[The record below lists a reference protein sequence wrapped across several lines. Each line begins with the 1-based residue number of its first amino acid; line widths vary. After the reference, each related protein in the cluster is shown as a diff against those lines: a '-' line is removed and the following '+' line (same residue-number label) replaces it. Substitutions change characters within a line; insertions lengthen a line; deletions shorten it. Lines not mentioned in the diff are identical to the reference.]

1 MSNIPDVLPTARGQ
15 RKPLFFLTRP
25 SLAGKTTLYPGP
37 CRHLVASGK
46 HWAEDLP
53 LPLQTSSPLGALH
66 THSPG
71 LQFADAE
78 LLCHHGAWA
87 SLKSGSSLIEASEQG
102 PPSALPFSC
111 RCDLGQV
118 TSLCLASV
126 FPSAKW
132 E

>member
-1 MSNIPDVLPTARGQ
+1 MSNIPDMLPTARGQ
-15 RKPLFFLTRP
+15 RKPLFFLNCP
-25 SLAGKTTLYPGP
+25 SLAGKTTLCPGP

-53 LPLQTSSPLGALH
+53 LPLQNSSPLGALH

-78 LLCHHGAWA
+78 FLCHHGAWA

-102 PPSALPFSC
+102 PPSGSAFQL
-111 RCDLGQV
+111 QV
-118 TSLCLASV
+118 
-126 FPSAKW
+126 
-132 E
+132 